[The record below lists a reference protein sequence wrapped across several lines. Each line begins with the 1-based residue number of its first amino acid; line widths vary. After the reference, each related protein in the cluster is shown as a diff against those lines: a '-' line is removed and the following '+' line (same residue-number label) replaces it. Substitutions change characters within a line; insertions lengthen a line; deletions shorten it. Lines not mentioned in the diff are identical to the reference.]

1 MAHAVGL
8 EAQDEVHVV
17 GPGRLALPH
26 QPRAEAAADDATDE
40 RGELAVVLGGDFAD
54 NHAMI
59 PAARSKV

>member
-26 QPRAEAAADDATDE
+26 QPRAEAAADDAPGE
-40 RGELAVVLGGDFAD
+40 RGELAVVLADHFAD

-59 PAARSKV
+59 LAARSKV